1 MTTKADLAR
10 FDALQRI
17 GCIACR
23 QRGVFSQADVHHLLS
38 GGRRRGH
45 QFTIP
50 LCPWHHRGLQQDRWV
65 SGPQLDKYL
74 GPSLARAPKSFR
86 AEFGDD
92 ETLLETVN
100 KLLERINAA
109 LV

>member
-1 MTTKADLAR
+1 MTAKADLAR
-10 FDALQRI
+10 FRAFQQI

-50 LCPWHHRGLQQDRWV
+50 LSAWHHRGVPPDGMSR
-65 SGPQLDKYL
+65 KEAERYL
-74 GPSLARAPKSFR
+74 GPSLAHSPRAFR

-92 ETLLETVN
+92 ETLLATVN
-100 KLLERINAA
+100 KLLER
-109 LV
+109 LQ

>member
-1 MTTKADLAR
+1 MTTKADRAR
-10 FDALQRI
+10 FHALQKI

-23 QRGVFSQADVHHLLS
+23 QKGVFSQVHVHHLLS

-50 LCPWHHRGLQQDRWV
+50 LCPYHHEGYPPDGISQAEANR
-65 SGPQLDKYL
+65 YY

-92 ETLLETVN
+92 ETLLATVDA
-100 KLLERINAA
+100 LLER
-109 LV
+109 VQ

>member
-10 FDALQRI
+10 FDALQKL

-23 QRGVFSQADVHHLLS
+23 QRGVYSQVHVHHMLS

-45 QFTIP
+45 QATVG
-50 LCPWHHRGLQQDRWV
+50 LCPWHHEGYPPDGITNAEANR
-65 SGPQLDKYL
+65 YY

-92 ETLLETVN
+92 ETLLATVDA
-100 KLLERINAA
+100 LLER
-109 LV
+109 VQ

>member
-10 FDALQRI
+10 FRKLQQI

-23 QRGVFSQADVHHLLS
+23 SRGVYSQGDVHHLLS

-50 LCPWHHRGLQQDRWV
+50 ACAWHHRGQPPDDLTVAEANR
-65 SGPQLDKYL
+65 YY

-92 ETLLETVN
+92 ETLLATVN
-100 KLLERINAA
+100 KLIER
-109 LV
+109 LTP

>member
-10 FDALQRI
+10 FRAMQKL

-23 QRGVFSQADVHHLLS
+23 QRGVFSQPDIHHLLS
-38 GGRRRGH
+38 GGRRRGNRY
-45 QFTIP
+45 TIP
-50 LCPWHHRGLQQDRWV
+50 LCPLHHRGQPPEGVTVAEANR
-65 SGPQLDKYL
+65 YY

-92 ETLLETVN
+92 ETLLATVDR
-100 KLLERINAA
+100 LLER
-109 LV
+109 VT

>member
-10 FDALQRI
+10 FRALQQI

-23 QRGVFSQADVHHLLS
+23 QPGRVLA
-38 GGRRRGH
+38 GGRP
-45 QFTIP
+45 P
-50 LCPWHHRGLQQDRWV
+50 LAIRWAQARAISTRSRFVRWHHRGQPPDGITVAEANR
-65 SGPQLDKYL
+65 YY

-92 ETLLETVN
+92 ETLLATVDA
-100 KLLERINAA
+100 LLER
-109 LV
+109 VT

>member
-1 MTTKADLAR
+1 MTTKADRAR
-10 FDALQRI
+10 FDALQKI

-23 QRGVFSQADVHHLLS
+23 SRGVYSQGDVHHLLS

-45 QFTIP
+45 RYTVL
-50 LCPWHHRGLQQDRWV
+50 LCCWHHRGNPPDDVTTAEANR
-65 SGPQLDKYL
+65 YY

-92 ETLLETVN
+92 ETLLATVDA
-100 KLLERINAA
+100 LLER
-109 LV
+109 VQ

>member
-1 MTTKADLAR
+1 MPSRNDTAR
-10 FDALQRI
+10 FAGFRAI

-23 QRGVFSQADVHHLLS
+23 TRGVFSQADVHHLLS

-45 QFTIP
+45 QFTVP
-50 LCPWHHRGLQQDRWV
+50 LCPYHHRGQPPDGV
-65 SGPQLDKYL
+65 SMAEANRYY

-92 ETLLETVN
+92 ETLLATTN
-100 KLLERINAA
+100 TLLER
-109 LV
+109 LQ

>member
-10 FDALQRI
+10 FRALQKL

-23 QRGVFSQADVHHLLS
+23 QRGVYSQPDVHHLLS
-38 GGRRRGH
+38 GGRRRGNRY
-45 QFTIP
+45 TIP
-50 LCPWHHRGLQQDRWV
+50 LCPAHHRGQPPDGITVAEFNR
-65 SGPQLDKYL
+65 YY

-92 ETLLETVN
+92 ETLLKTVD
-100 KLLERINAA
+100 KLLER
-109 LV
+109 VT